1 MIQKFTFT
9 VDNDAAELQLLD
21 SWLIIQKISANVS
34 FTRYIFTVYIVL
46 PGVYRFLLHD
56 QWSMVAGFFSKTTDA
71 SH

>member
-34 FTRYIFTVYIVL
+34 FTRYIFTVYIDF
-46 PGVYRFLLHD
+46 YYMISDRWWQD
-56 QWSMVAGFFSKTTDA
+56 FFRRPLMHRTKQGQ
-71 SH
+71 

>member
-56 QWSMVAGFFSKTTDA
+56 Q
-71 SH
+71 